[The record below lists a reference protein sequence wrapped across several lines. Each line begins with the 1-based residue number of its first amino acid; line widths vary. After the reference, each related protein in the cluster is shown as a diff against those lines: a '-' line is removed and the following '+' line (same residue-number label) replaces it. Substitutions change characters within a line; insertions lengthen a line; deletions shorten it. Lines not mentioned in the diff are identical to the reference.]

1 MHLDTARGLEFCSLR
16 CRLFFKDIFFTLD
29 MTWSRW
35 CCICRRRW
43 WRGTWRAWL
52 GFWIISHGC
61 WWWWPIWWWWR
72 WCDLHFHFRW
82 PLWVWPLFF
91 SHQCHWRPCRNF
103 WTNNSRIKI
112 RGGKLFCL
120 PWLSWLPSCLFILLT
135 SSETVFNLSRLFL
148 DKVGKAAALA
158 LGLALALAF
167 DLAEAFALALA
178 CRFAFAAAWQPRFFF
193 WKKTTFKTTNQ
204 SVFCVTPWHP

>member
-1 MHLDTARGLEFCSLR
+1 MHLDTARWLEFCSLR

-29 MTWSRW
+29 LTWSRW
-35 CCICRRRW
+35 RWICRRRW

-52 GFWIISHGC
+52 GFWIISHWC

-103 WTNNSRIKI
+103 WTNNSCIKI
-112 RGGKLFCL
+112 KGGKLFCL
-120 PWLSWLPSCLFILLT
+120 SLIVMTTILPLHP
-135 SSETVFNLSRLFL
+135 L
-148 DKVGKAAALA
+148 DKFRD
-158 LGLALALAF
+158 GLQLEPPL
-167 DLAEAFALALA
+167 
-178 CRFAFAAAWQPRFFF
+178 C
-193 WKKTTFKTTNQ
+193 TQ
-204 SVFCVTPWHP
+204 SR